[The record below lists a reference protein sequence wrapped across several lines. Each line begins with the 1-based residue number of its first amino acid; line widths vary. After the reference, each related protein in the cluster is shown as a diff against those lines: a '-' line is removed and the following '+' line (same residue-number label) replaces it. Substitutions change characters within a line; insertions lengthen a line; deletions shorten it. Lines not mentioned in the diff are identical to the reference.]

1 MKKLWSG
8 SFRRRLFWAFLAAA
22 MIPLL
27 LCAGSLLQIFRLRL
41 TDAARTEA
49 QAHLN
54 SALYAVESA
63 YDGFHRAAERLA
75 DDQVVMAALTGGPA
89 DSAQVYNSLFQAVR
103 EVRSYA
109 RFDLYDSQGRW
120 RYSTQA
126 LPSQRAIPV
135 NWGVLRA
142 ARQAGSLR
150 FVACEDV
157 NAQGEP
163 LLQGAAPLYGPEGG
177 LDGYLVVS
185 LYQSGLRQLVAGKY
199 GVQNSLLVVDRFWQP
214 VYCDQPSQAA
224 ARAEGLRQH
233 LLAGGSLEMAE
244 EDFIC
249 TAAQQPDTGLY
260 LVLQRPQVFN
270 RNTLDL
276 LYTVSLGCAA
286 LGLLICVGLSWKLSR
301 QMFRPIQ
308 RLHSAIQAVGQ
319 NNLNVRVQL
328 DQDDELGEL
337 AKRFDGM
344 VAALKLNQAQLVENQ
359 RELNQAQIRM
369 LQAQLNPHFLCNTL
383 DTMKWISKINQV
395 PQVAVM
401 STDLADILRF
411 CISPDEFVPLR
422 REGEILQRYM
432 EIQRIRMSGAISF
445 RLDLPE
451 ELADCLTPKMIL
463 QPLVENAVLHGVDGA
478 EHGEIWV
485 RAREQDGKLQ
495 IQVLD
500 NGRGLPTELLGP
512 YARRDRE
519 LSRGHLG
526 LYNVDTILIK
536 YYGEGFGLYLE
547 NRTDGPGAVVTAT
560 LPIRREEKAQC

>member
-1 MKKLWSG
+1 MKKIWSG

-63 YDGFHRAAERLA
+63 YDGFDRAAEHLA

-103 EVRSYA
+103 EVRNYA
-109 RFDLYDSQGRW
+109 RFDLYDRQGRW

-126 LPSQRAIPV
+126 LPSQRSLPV

-142 ARQAGSLR
+142 ARQAGELR
-150 FVACEDV
+150 FLACEDV

-233 LLAGGSLEMAE
+233 LLAGGSLETAE

-260 LVLQRPQVFN
+260 LSSSGPRCSTGTPWTCSTPSAWAARLW
-270 RNTLDL
+270 
-276 LYTVSLGCAA
+276 GCSSVWA
-286 LGLLICVGLSWKLSR
+286 
-301 QMFRPIQ
+301 
-308 RLHSAIQAVGQ
+308 
-319 NNLNVRVQL
+319 
-328 DQDDELGEL
+328 
-337 AKRFDGM
+337 
-344 VAALKLNQAQLVENQ
+344 
-359 RELNQAQIRM
+359 
-369 LQAQLNPHFLCNTL
+369 
-383 DTMKWISKINQV
+383 
-395 PQVAVM
+395 
-401 STDLADILRF
+401 
-411 CISPDEFVPLR
+411 
-422 REGEILQRYM
+422 
-432 EIQRIRMSGAISF
+432 
-445 RLDLPE
+445 
-451 ELADCLTPKMIL
+451 
-463 QPLVENAVLHGVDGA
+463 
-478 EHGEIWV
+478 
-485 RAREQDGKLQ
+485 
-495 IQVLD
+495 
-500 NGRGLPTELLGP
+500 
-512 YARRDRE
+512 
-519 LSRGHLG
+519 
-526 LYNVDTILIK
+526 
-536 YYGEGFGLYLE
+536 
-547 NRTDGPGAVVTAT
+547 
-560 LPIRREEKAQC
+560 